1 MVINKVGS
9 PKIIIVR
16 IIIEFFGFTVL
27 RKTPIYFILI
37 SSRLWFLKYAP
48 QGPVF
53 EYSCCWTCTF
63 GFNDQS
69 FHELLSIPGE
79 SLWLSVDPL
88 AEKFPGVNPYV
99 YCLGNPVNLID
110 PDGRAPDWIYDQQ
123 KDGSYKRREGTAND
137 GGANNHTYINRDGTT
152 HYYNQK
158 ENTVVSAKHADI
170 QKKIENFSK
179 AVEKRREIV
188 KKTGEV
194 VNNIGDGIAAV
205 GYVAAPFT
213 EGASL
218 SIAAIGEGVA
228 LGGKVITNA
237 VNFEESG
244 MTKDNFTNLGVD
256 VALEIAPKPLENA
269 LKKANLDQIV
279 RNTDPTPIT
288 NMVQTSIGKVKL
300 TIDYVVKKQLEE
312 NK

>member
-1 MVINKVGS
+1 MPFGES
-9 PKIIIVR
+9 MADQR
-16 IIIEFFGFTVL
+16 ITAS
-27 RKTPIYFILI
+27 Y
-37 SSRLWFLKYAP
+37 SSRY
-48 QGPVF
+48 
-53 EYSCCWTCTF
+53 TF
-63 GFNDQS
+63 TGKEQDALTGLHYFGARYYDAR
-69 FHELLSIPGE
+69 I
-79 SLWLSVDPL
+79 SLWYGVDPL
-88 AEKFPGVNPYV
+88 ADEFSGWSPYNYSLNNPI
-99 YCLGNPVNLID
+99 NMID

-152 HYYNQK
+152 HHYNQK
-158 ENTVVSAKHADI
+158 ENTVVSVKHADI

-256 VALEIAPKPLENA
+256 VALELAPKPLENA

-288 NMVQTSIGKVKL
+288 NIVQSSIGKVKL
-300 TIDYVVKKQLEE
+300 TTDYVVKKQLEE